1 MVVLI
6 WPEDLMLKSL
16 GLKSPEMKS
25 KSGRTERNNY
35 IKAYIFYWWLIKNFF
50 FGLLGLVLLM
60 QSWPQNTLF
69 HHWILL
75 LSLDQ
80 HMTNIHHLAGIKY
93 PITGPISCLLINFTF
108 ILSIKNGSSTA
119 WIPQNLTKML
129 CQQVKFFRSFFWRS

>member
-1 MVVLI
+1 
-6 WPEDLMLKSL
+6 
-16 GLKSPEMKS
+16 MKS
-25 KSGRTERNNY
+25 KSGATKRNNY
-35 IKAYIFYWWLIKNFF
+35 IKACIFYWWLIKTFF

-93 PITGPISCLLINFTF
+93 HITGLISCLLIHFTF

-119 WIPQNLTKML
+119 WILQSLTKIL
-129 CQQVKFFRSFFWRS
+129 CHNTLKSMKLIGRADLRFFQDLQE